1 MIFFIGGLGYC
12 SLALFSHT
20 VSPLSLC
27 PFPSLG
33 LSSALVG
40 SVVTPLVHS
49 EFRRELATHPDQA
62 RVNYVC
68 NGLQY
73 GFHVGFSPELAS
85 LRSSTRNLK
94 SAGEHPVVVDKYLQN
109 EIEKCRVAGPFV
121 APPLP
126 NLHCSPFG
134 VIPKKNQPGKWNTAE
149 KRLRMRQPYL

>member
-1 MIFFIGGLGYC
+1 MGGWAIVRWLSFPIQFLRLVY
-12 SLALFSHT
+12 A
-20 VSPLSLC
+20 LSLC

-40 SVVTPLVHS
+40 SVLTPLVHS

-73 GFHVGFSPELAS
+73 GFHVGFSPDLAS

-109 EIEKCRVAGPFV
+109 EIENCRGR
-121 APPLP
+121 AP
-126 NLHCSPFG
+126 
-134 VIPKKNQPGKWNTAE
+134 TAE
-149 KRLRMRQPYL
+149 SPL